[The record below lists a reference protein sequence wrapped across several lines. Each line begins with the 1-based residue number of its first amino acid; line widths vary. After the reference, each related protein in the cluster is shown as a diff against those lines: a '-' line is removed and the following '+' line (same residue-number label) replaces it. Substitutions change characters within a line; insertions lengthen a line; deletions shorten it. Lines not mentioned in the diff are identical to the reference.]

1 VVGLL
6 LASATTLEGMEEVK
20 QEDLGLED
28 LNSTQEHLMVYLL
41 EYFMAV
47 RIQETDHLDITK
59 EDLLDKEVVTHLA
72 LDHHM
77 DPMEGL
83 QEIKEAQ
90 VLAMVANLLDSVV
103 DPIHLKGSS
112 PQPLVDLV
120 ARDLL
125 EG

>member
-1 VVGLL
+1 VGLL

-28 LNSTQEHLMVYLL
+28 LNSTQEDLMVYLL
-41 EYFMAV
+41 DYFMVV
-47 RIQETDHLDITK
+47 RLQETDHLDITK

-103 DPIHLKGSS
+103 DPILLKGSF

-120 ARDLL
+120 TKDLM